1 MKLEITK
8 EWCLAAARREGDVEV
23 GAGRLAFDPKPEV
36 EGTANAQAPPV
47 EAMQLAF
54 GKLINFMRRK
64 QSWTIEELAKR
75 ARVDAA
81 ELLLIEKE
89 VPHQTEP
96 YTVHQLASVFQLNPK
111 ALQQLSGLAV
121 VRNYEVVNE
130 AVRFA
135 ANSDSIEK
143 LSRDQ
148 ARAVEQ
154 FVAAL
159 NRLADREKGQQ

>member
-1 MKLEITK
+1 MKLEIKK
-8 EWCLAAARREGDVEV
+8 EWCLAVARREGDAEV
-23 GAGRLAFDPKPEV
+23 SAGRIAFDPEPEV
-36 EGTANAQAPPV
+36 EGVPNVQAQPV

-64 QSWTIEELAKR
+64 QRWTIEELAKR
-75 ARVDAA
+75 AKVDAA

-89 VPHQTEP
+89 IRHQTEP
-96 YTVHQLASVFQLNPK
+96 YTVYQLANVFHLHPK

-121 VRNYEVVNE
+121 VRNHDIVDE

-143 LSRDQ
+143 LSPDQ

-159 NRLADREKGQQ
+159 NRLADGEKAPQ